1 MKEVMLM
8 PGDVA
13 YIDEE
18 TFTSEDWLD
27 MIIEINEEIDEFF
40 DEDDDEDWYGEVFY

>member
-1 MKEVMLM
+1 M

-40 DEDDDEDWYGEVFY
+40 NEDDDEDWYREVFY

>member
-1 MKEVMLM
+1 M

-40 DEDDDEDWYGEVFY
+40 NDDDEDWYGEVFY